1 MTLDAQSLLKTQIR
15 RNFSCHARE
24 YERYAQVQKWVAHKL
39 LPCIPALPADAR
51 VLEIGSGTGILSRLL
66 ARKFPQIRLVF
77 SDLAHGMSRQLAQQF
92 PGAAVADADA
102 AQLPFK
108 TAAFDL
114 ALSSSVYQWVDDL
127 PQAFAEL
134 HRVLRPGGRLVLAL
148 FGERTLHELRAS
160 HAAALGAR
168 PSHSQGFPDR
178 EQLGAALGAGF
189 TVELL
194 ESQIE
199 QEWHEDVPQL
209 LKGLKAIGAQNAS
222 RNRPAGLA
230 SRQAMVDMFEF
241 YRRNFAVAG
250 RIPASYEVLYLRA
263 RRLPNGADYSPKG
276 SASDSGV
283 SNRVPTIL
291 RASGQVT

>member
-39 LPCIPALPADAR
+39 LPCIPALPAGAR
-51 VLEIGSGTGILSRLL
+51 ALEIGCGTGILSRLF
-66 ARKFPQIRLVF
+66 AHKFPQARLVL
-77 SDLAHGMSRQLAQQF
+77 SDLAHGMSCQVAGQL
-92 PGAAVADADA
+92 PGAPVADADA
-102 AQLPFK
+102 TQLPFK
-108 TAAFDL
+108 AAVFDL
-114 ALSSSVYQWVDDL
+114 VLSSSVYQWVDDL

-134 HRVLRPGGRLVLAL
+134 HRVLRPGGHLVLAL
-148 FGERTLHELRAS
+148 FGERTLYELRAS
-160 HAAALGAR
+160 HAAALGTR
-168 PSHSQGFPDR
+168 PSHSQGFPDQ
-178 EQLGAALGAGF
+178 EQLSAALGPGF
-189 TVELL
+189 VVELL

-230 SRQAMVDMFEF
+230 SRQVMADMGEF

-263 RRLPNGADYSPKG
+263 RP
-276 SASDSGV
+276 V
-283 SNRVPTIL
+283 S
-291 RASGQVT
+291 